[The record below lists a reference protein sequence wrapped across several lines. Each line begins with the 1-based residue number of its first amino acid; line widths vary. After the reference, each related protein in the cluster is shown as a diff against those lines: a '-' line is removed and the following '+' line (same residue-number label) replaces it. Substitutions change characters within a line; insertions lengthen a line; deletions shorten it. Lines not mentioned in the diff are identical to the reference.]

1 MSERRALGLVVR
13 IVAYFA
19 ALAGV
24 ASVVAR
30 WIPKWGEY
38 FTDRAPGGAAVAM
51 LGALAL
57 TCPVAW
63 MYMRTKP
70 KERYDPSL
78 VHTLIILPVVI
89 AGIVLIVHDSVALAF
104 SLAGIVAAVRF
115 RNTLRDTKDAVYI
128 FLAIAVGLAAGVQ
141 SFAVGFVVSVIYVAV
156 VLVLW
161 RFDVGTAPLTDRVRG
176 RLVVQTNG
184 SAAVESMLGGILERH
199 AHKWKLVQSAPTGL
213 TFTVQLR
220 RRSHPEA
227 LVAAVRDDAAL
238 QVTGVRFEPRD
249 S

>member
-1 MSERRALGLVVR
+1 MNERRAFGLVIR
-13 IVAYFA
+13 LAAYYV
-19 ALAGV
+19 ALA
-24 ASVVAR
+24 AMAWLVAR
-30 WIPKWGEY
+30 SIPQWATLIGER
-38 FTDRAPGGAAVAM
+38 TPGGAAVAM

-57 TCPVAW
+57 MSPVAW

-70 KERYDPSL
+70 KANYDSSL
-78 VHTLIILPVVI
+78 VQTVIVLPVVI
-89 AGIVLIVHDSVALAF
+89 SGVVLIVRDSVALAF

-141 SFAVGFVVSVIYVAV
+141 AFSVGFVVSVIYVAV

-161 RFDVGTAPLTDRVRG
+161 RFDVGTTPLTDRVRG
-176 RLVVQTNG
+176 RLVVET
-184 SAAVESMLGGILERH
+184 SRTAAAESTLSGILERY
-199 AHKWKLVQSAPTGL
+199 ARRWKLVQSAPTGL
-213 TFTVQLR
+213 TFTGQLR
-220 RRSHPEA
+220 RRSDPDA

>member
-1 MSERRALGLVVR
+1 MNERRAFGLVIR
-13 IVAYFA
+13 LAAYYM
-19 ALAGV
+19 ALAAV
-24 ASVVAR
+24 AWLVERS
-30 WIPKWGEY
+30 IPQWETLIGER
-38 FTDRAPGGAAVAM
+38 TPGGAAVAM

-57 TCPVAW
+57 MCPVAW

-70 KERYDPSL
+70 KANYDTSL
-78 VHTLIILPVVI
+78 VQTVIVLPVVI
-89 AGIVLIVHDSVALAF
+89 SGVVLIVRDSIALAF

-141 SFAVGFVVSVIYVAV
+141 AFAVGFVVSVIYVAV

-176 RLVVQTNG
+176 RLVVET
-184 SAAVESMLGGILERH
+184 SRTAAAESTLTGILERY
-199 AHKWKLVQSAPTGL
+199 ARRWKLVQSAPTGL

-220 RRSHPEA
+220 RRSDPDA
-227 LVAAVRDDAAL
+227 LIAAVRDDTAL